1 MDALAGRPQQQRD
14 EEATAAGHIKTAQ
27 DKDVAQFRNYT
38 DSKLQERVAG

>member
-14 EEATAAGHIKTAQ
+14 EEATAAGHLIKTA
-27 DKDVAQFRNYT
+27 DKDVTHFRNYT